1 MNQAHSLGHNDMMQS
16 NLITYEL
23 SWPMYKSRIYGV
35 HDEAKDKTF
44 ELEMSWVCDESNRQ
58 HQKVPEALL
67 EEAKAAAKLNQHW
80 KKWMLINPS
89 CLTQIWFRICTQQPM
104 QAARLEEKSTQ
115 EMYDT
120 TQLLSTQA
128 FEAVPTHTCLT
139 ADDVL
144 QLPGQPPVTF
154 RQFAGYIPVDDRFL
168 FYYFVE
174 AESDP
179 SSKPL
184 VLWLNGGPGC
194 SSVGE
199 GAFVEHGPFKPKGD
213 VLVNNDFSWNKEA
226 NMLYLET
233 PAGVGFS
240 YSLDESFYSSVNDA
254 LTAGDNLVF
263 LEKWLKKYPEYKNRD
278 FYITGESYAGH
289 YVPQLASLIVHS
301 KAKINLKG
309 IGIGNPL
316 LEFDNDFNSRGEY
329 LWSHGIISDDTYDM
343 FNKVCNYSTIRRQ
356 DNFNA
361 ITPTCAH
368 VANQASKE
376 IGEFVNPYDVALDM
390 CLSNVFSQSQVL
402 DRNPDTEA
410 KVDICVE
417 DETTK
422 YLNRKDVQ
430 TALNARLVN
439 ANEWAP
445 CSKIVKYDM
454 TDMEES
460 MTPVLASL
468 LKSGIR
474 VFIFR

>member
-1 MNQAHSLGHNDMMQS
+1 M
-16 NLITYEL
+16 
-23 SWPMYKSRIYGV
+23 
-35 HDEAKDKTF
+35 
-44 ELEMSWVCDESNRQ
+44 
-58 HQKVPEALL
+58 LL
-67 EEAKAAAKLNQHW
+67 DGGKAPPH
-80 KKWMLINPS
+80 P
-89 CLTQIWFRICTQQPM
+89 
-104 QAARLEEKSTQ
+104 
-115 EMYDT
+115 
-120 TQLLSTQA
+120 TQLENRLLDLCELGFFS
-128 FEAVPTHTCLT
+128 
-139 ADDVL
+139 
-144 QLPGQPPVTF
+144 
-154 RQFAGYIPVDDRFL
+154 
-168 FYYFVE
+168 
-174 AESDP
+174 
-179 SSKPL
+179 
-184 VLWLNGGPGC
+184 LNLRPGC

-240 YSLDESFYSSVNDA
+240 YSLDESFYSSVNDV

-263 LEKWLKKYPEYKNRD
+263 LEKWLKKYPEYKSRD

-376 IGEFVNPYDVALDM
+376 IGEFVNPYDVTLDM

-445 CSKIVKYDM
+445 CSEIVKYDM
-454 TDMEES
+454 TDMEEP

-474 VFIFR
+474 VFIFSGDQDSVLPLTGTRVVVNGLAKQLELLTTLPYRAWFNDKQFWEVGGWTQVYGDVLYYATIKGAAHEASFTQPKRSIALFRCFLEGKPLPHVEDDRNNNEIVIPAS